1 MQLVNTDHL
10 IDKIIVVSC
19 NDRKGEHGG
28 TGSTVTFAIE
38 SQSSPKIILHLI
50 YFEQSNIRRKIIFY
64 GDHVSRN
71 KILEKL
77 EELKAEYGIKKS
89 RTFFTYT
96 SKSCQPDLIP
106 DKIDHKVKCSDF
118 SKLLP
123 HDQKK
128 LVKEKLAAKKI
139 YDTQYQRERR
149 RKKRLEKISS
159 QISLDF

>member
-1 MQLVNTDHL
+1 MQVVDTESL

-28 TGSTVTFAIE
+28 AGSTITFSIE
-38 SQSSPKIILHLI
+38 SQSSPRIILHLM
-50 YFEQSNIRRKIIFY
+50 YFEVSNIRRKIIFY
-64 GDHVSRN
+64 NDHAARSR
-71 KILEKL
+71 ILEKL
-77 EELKAEYGIKKS
+77 EELKAEYHIKKS

-106 DKIDHKVKCSDF
+106 EKIDYRVKSSNF

-128 LVKEKLAAKKI
+128 FVKEKLLHKKA

-149 RKKRLEKISS
+149 KKKRLEKISS
-159 QISLDF
+159 QIVIDI